1 MANNRAQILITA
13 VDQTRRAFQSI
24 NGSLT
29 QLRDQAGQV
38 GAVLSRIGG
47 AIGIGLGVRE
57 LVAVAD
63 QYKNLQARLKLA
75 VTSQEEFNRADAA
88 LFDIAQRNRAPLAE
102 TITLYARLAPSV
114 QALGRSQADV
124 LAATDAIGQAVSLS
138 GASAEAAA
146 GALMQLGQAF
156 ASGQLRGEEFNSV
169 VEQTPRLAQA
179 IADGMG
185 VPLGSLRAL
194 AQEGKITSAAVLD
207 SLLNQRER
215 LTEEYA
221 SLPDTVEGAFTRL
234 RNAFQRAFGERDA
247 NSGLTAGLAQ
257 AIQLVAKH
265 LDLLINLAGVVLVA
279 AFGRMAGAFATSIA
293 AARAEAA
300 ARLANLRTLQAE
312 ALARVRV
319 ADTALAQ
326 ARAQGLATS
335 ALVADAAKARLQATA
350 ASSAVTQAV
359 ASTTLLGRAAGLLRG
374 ALALLGGP
382 IGLIVTTVTLLAG
395 ALYSAR
401 NAVVEFGGK
410 SASIKQIAVAIWELV
425 VEKVLAVVNAL
436 GQLVGVNDLSWARVR
451 EVMVSALTTIG
462 TAIRAMVNG
471 VIGAFNAVGSVAG
484 ITAAFFVERFRNAFS
499 DIGALA
505 QALGQDVAAAF
516 SGDFSMSSLRTVL
529 GRRLEEMHDFGE
541 ALADTVRDAV
551 TRDYVGEAA
560 QAIAGRIRAEQEQP
574 GVFGRAQPPTPPAP
588 GKGAQADKLALVRAQ
603 AEAEFKLLKDALDRQ
618 SRALDAALEDRLIS
632 LKDYYAAKTRIEQQE
647 IDAEIRRVQASLAE
661 QQRLVNTGKDESARL
676 KAKAEVAKAEA
687 ELIVLNNRRSDIEQ
701 ANARKAAQA
710 ERELADALAQARE
723 ELAQIT
729 GTATDADRQAAI
741 ARSYRDLRAR
751 LAAESDADGVSL
763 VDRLIDVKAAQANLA
778 ALEAQWQQ
786 VTERL
791 RNAQEAIGIQ
801 QQAGL
806 LTEAQARQQIVA
818 LQQQST
824 SEMERLLP
832 TMQQAAQA
840 IGPDAVIRVQAWR
853 NELERTRLTVDE
865 MAPLWNR
872 IGESFGSALNGM
884 ITGAQTWRS
893 ALASIFQQVAD
904 AFLQQ
909 IVIQPFQQWM
919 AMQVRMLAMKL
930 GFIQQEQ
937 TADVAASA
945 AKVAQ
950 KTTETTAVVS
960 MDAAKAGA
968 GAAASQASIP
978 YVGPGLAI
986 AAMVAMVAAVM
997 ALLGGIKKFAS
1008 GGLVSGPGSST
1019 SDSIPARLSAGE
1031 YVVRAAA
1038 VRQVGVAFLDSLNGL
1053 SSWAQGPRFR
1063 GGELAFAAGGLVPE
1077 VKVPPAQPQMNQA
1090 VRIVNA
1096 IDPGVTHD
1104 HLQTPAGERVI
1115 VNIIGRNARAI
1126 RSALNG

>member
-1 MANNRAQILITA
+1 MASNRAQILISA
-13 VDQTRRAFQSI
+13 VDQTKTAFDSIKRGLGGLTDTARSVNGLLANLGVAVSVAGLTAMVKSAIDTGDALDEMSQRVGVSVETLSVWKPAAEQSGVSGESFEKGLRKLSTTMLEAATGSEEAARNFAAVGVAFKNQDGTLRGTDAVLLDLAERFKAMPDGAEKTALAVRLFGKSGAELIPFLNQGRDGI
-24 NGSLT
+24 NELSAEMQALGVQMSGET
-29 QLRDQAGQV
+29 AAQAGEFND
-38 GAVLSRIGG
+38 AL
-47 AIGIGLGVRE
+47 
-57 LVAVAD
+57 D
-63 QYKNLQARLKLA
+63 KLKLA
-75 VTSQEEFNRADAA
+75 STSIGNQI
-88 LFDIAQRNRAPLAE
+88 IA
-102 TITLYARLAPSV
+102 
-114 QALGRSQADV
+114 
-124 LAATDAIGQAVSLS
+124 
-138 GASAEAAA
+138 
-146 GALMQLGQAF
+146 
-156 ASGQLRGEEFNSV
+156 
-169 VEQTPRLAQA
+169 
-179 IADGMG
+179 
-185 VPLGSLRAL
+185 
-194 AQEGKITSAAVLD
+194 
-207 SLLNQRER
+207 SLLPALNDM
-215 LTEEYA
+215 A
-221 SLPDTVEGAFTRL
+221 GGMVESAKEGGTL
-234 RNAFQRAFGERDA
+234 RV
-247 NSGLTAGLAQ
+247 
-257 AIQLVAKH
+257 I
-265 LDLLINLAGVVLVA
+265 LDGVVLVLKTLALGA
-279 AFGRMAGAFATSIA
+279 ATVGKAFVALGEAIGAGVAAAVEALKGNTAGAKAIIA
-293 AARAEAA
+293 DLKGSLIRRLDELAEFRDSLFDPKPIEVKAPKI
-300 ARLANLRTLQAE
+300 QADPDL
-312 ALARVRV
+312 LARMGKPKP
-319 ADTALAQ
+319 AQDTSGAQTALI
-326 ARAQGLATS
+326 
-335 ALVADAAKARLQATA
+335 KARLDAE
-350 ASSAVTQAV
+350 
-359 ASTTLLGRAAGLLRG
+359 
-374 ALALLGGP
+374 LALLKD
-382 IGLIVTTVTLLAG
+382 GL
-395 ALYSAR
+395 
-401 NAVVEFGGK
+401 K
-410 SASIKQIAVAIWELV
+410 
-425 VEKVLAVVNAL
+425 
-436 GQLVGVNDLSWARVR
+436 
-451 EVMVSALTTIG
+451 
-462 TAIRAMVNG
+462 
-471 VIGAFNAVGSVAG
+471 
-484 ITAAFFVERFRNAFS
+484 
-499 DIGALA
+499 
-505 QALGQDVAAAF
+505 
-516 SGDFSMSSLRTVL
+516 
-529 GRRLEEMHDFGE
+529 
-541 ALADTVRDAV
+541 
-551 TRDYVGEAA
+551 
-560 QAIAGRIRAEQEQP
+560 
-574 GVFGRAQPPTPPAP
+574 
-588 GKGAQADKLALVRAQ
+588 
-603 AEAEFKLLKDALDRQ
+603 RQ
-618 SRALDAALEDRLIS
+618 QTALDAALEDRLVS
-632 LKDYYAAKTRIEQQE
+632 VRDYYAQKTALEQRE
-647 IDAEIRRVQASLAE
+647 IDAEIARKQQELARS
-661 QQRLVNTGKDESARL
+661 QQMAAGGKSENERL
-676 KAKAEVAKAEA
+676 KAKAEVAKVEA
-687 ELIVLNNRRSDIEQ
+687 DLITLNNRRADIEQ
-701 ANARKAAQA
+701 ANARAAAQA

-778 ALEAQWQQ
+778 TLETQWRQ

-818 LQQQST
+818 LQQQSA

-865 MAPLWNR
+865 LAPLWNH
-872 IGESFGSALNGM
+872 IGESFGSTLNGM

-937 TADVAASA
+937 TADAAASA

-978 YVGPGLAI
+978 IVGPGLAI

-997 ALLGGIKKFAS
+997 ALLGGIKKFAG
-1008 GGLVSGPGSST
+1008 GGLVSGPGSAT

-1038 VRQVGVAFLDSLNGL
+1038 VRQVGVAFLDSINGL

-1077 VKVPPAQPQMNQA
+1077 VKVPPAQPQVNQA

>member
-24 NGSLT
+24 NGSLS

-57 LVAVAD
+57 LVTVAD

-102 TITLYARLAPSV
+102 TVTLYARLAPSV

-138 GASAEAAA
+138 GASSEAAA

-207 SLLNQRER
+207 ALLNQRER
-215 LTEEYA
+215 LAEEYA
-221 SLPDTVEGAFTRL
+221 SLPDTVAGAFTRL
-234 RNAFQRAFGERDA
+234 KNAFQRAFGERDA
-247 NSGLTAGLAQ
+247 SSGLTAGLAQ

-265 LDLLINLAGVVLVA
+265 LELLIHLAGVVLVA

-319 ADTALAQ
+319 ADAALAQ

-425 VEKVLAVVNAL
+425 VEKVLAVVDAL

-471 VIGAFNAVGSVAG
+471 VIGAFNAVGSVVG

-560 QAIAGRIRAEQEQP
+560 QAIAGRIRAEQAQP

-588 GKGAQADKLALVRAQ
+588 GKGVQADKLALVRAQ
-603 AEAEFKLLKDALDRQ
+603 AEAEFKLLKDALERQ
-618 SRALDAALEDRLIS
+618 SRVLDAALEDRLIS

-687 ELIVLNNRRSDIEQ
+687 ELIVLNNRRADIEQ
-701 ANARKAAQA
+701 ANARAAAQA

-818 LQQQST
+818 LQQQSA

-865 MAPLWNR
+865 LAPLWNR

-978 YVGPGLAI
+978 VVGPGLAI

-997 ALLGGIKKFAS
+997 ALLGGIKKFAG
-1008 GGLVSGPGSST
+1008 GGLVSGPGSAT

-1053 SSWAQGPRFR
+1053 SVGPRFR